1 MMPIEMI
8 SATAL
13 KAILAGSEE
22 YAFLDVRE
30 HGQYGEGHPFFCV
43 NAPYSVIETCAP
55 VLVPRR
61 DVLCILMDDG
71 DGVADLVHARMV
83 QMGYSNLR
91 VLDGGAPGWSAAGYT
106 MFKGVNVPSKS
117 FGELVEHANE
127 TPSISAEELR
137 QMQAAGA
144 PLVVL
149 DGRSPKEFHKMS
161 LPGAH
166 SCPNAE
172 LAYRLPEFVPDDS
185 TPVVINCAGRTRSII
200 GAQSLR
206 NIGLKNPVFALRN
219 GTQGWR
225 LAGLDLCHGKVPQ
238 PQPALSADAE
248 ALAAERAKTLIQ
260 RFNLTTVSP
269 PDFDAM
275 CRDRTR
281 TTALLDV
288 RTEEEYLSAHWAGA
302 RHAPGGQLVQ
312 ATDEVFGTR
321 KARIVLSDD
330 NGLRAAGTAVWLMGM
345 GHEVYLLDADA
356 RSGSEAGPEPRPTVS
371 LSQQIAL
378 TDVAQA
384 VSQGA
389 RLYDAS
395 RGMSYREAHIEG
407 ATWVTRARLSA
418 TDAGTA
424 PIIVIGQSTDLVF
437 GVMQRLTELGATD
450 VSGCVSTPEQWHAAG
465 YTVVSTPYIP
475 EEAACIDFLFFVHDR
490 HNDNLESARQ
500 YLAWELNLLAQL
512 DDQERAALNPLM
524 ATEPEAV

>member
-43 NAPYSVIETCAP
+43 NAPYSVIETCVP

-71 DGVADLVHARMV
+71 DGVADRVHARMT

-91 VLDGGAPGWSAAGYT
+91 VLDGGAPGWAAAGYT
-106 MFKGVNVPSKS
+106 LFKGVNVLSKS

-137 QMQAAGA
+137 GMQAAGG

-172 LAYRLPEFVPDDS
+172 LAYRLPELVPDDS

-206 NIGLKNPVFALRN
+206 NLGLKNPVFALRN

-225 LAGLDLCHGKVPQ
+225 LRVWTCVTAKWRSHSPLLTQRGRRWPQ
-238 PQPALSADAE
+238 SGP
-248 ALAAERAKTLIQ
+248 
-260 RFNLTTVSP
+260 
-269 PDFDAM
+269 
-275 CRDRTR
+275 
-281 TTALLDV
+281 
-288 RTEEEYLSAHWAGA
+288 
-302 RHAPGGQLVQ
+302 RH
-312 ATDEVFGTR
+312 
-321 KARIVLSDD
+321 
-330 NGLRAAGTAVWLMGM
+330 
-345 GHEVYLLDADA
+345 
-356 RSGSEAGPEPRPTVS
+356 
-371 LSQQIAL
+371 
-378 TDVAQA
+378 
-384 VSQGA
+384 
-389 RLYDAS
+389 
-395 RGMSYREAHIEG
+395 
-407 ATWVTRARLSA
+407 
-418 TDAGTA
+418 
-424 PIIVIGQSTDLVF
+424 
-437 GVMQRLTELGATD
+437 
-450 VSGCVSTPEQWHAAG
+450 
-465 YTVVSTPYIP
+465 
-475 EEAACIDFLFFVHDR
+475 
-490 HNDNLESARQ
+490 
-500 YLAWELNLLAQL
+500 
-512 DDQERAALNPLM
+512 
-524 ATEPEAV
+524 